1 MVCVMVPTLVAIAAS
16 IIGMLSSLCMLVLFM
31 AGLANA
37 KPAQLQQGKWMM
49 WGIVAVQVVSLAAAV
64 WLMVK
69 QKGWHAS
76 AVGIFPTVVVIVLI
90 VILVKIEW

>member
-1 MVCVMVPTLVAIAAS
+1 MVQTLVAILAS
-16 IIGMLSSLCMLVLFM
+16 IAGVLSSLCMLVLLM

-49 WGIVAVQVVSLAAAV
+49 WGIVAVQVLSLAAAV
-64 WLMVK
+64 LLMVRHK
-69 QKGWHAS
+69 LWLAS
-76 AVGIFPTVVVIVLI
+76 AAGIAPFVVVVVLI

>member
-1 MVCVMVPTLVAIAAS
+1 MVQTLVAILAS
-16 IIGMLSSLCMLVLFM
+16 IVGIMSSLGMLILLM

-49 WGIVAVQVVSLAAAV
+49 WGIVAVQVVALTGAV
-64 WLMVK
+64 WLMLK
-69 QKGWHAS
+69 HKPWMAS
-76 AVGIFPTVVVIVLI
+76 AAGITPFVVVVVLI

>member
-1 MVCVMVPTLVAIAAS
+1 MVQTIVAILAS
-16 IIGMLSSLCMLVLFM
+16 IVGIISSLGMLILLM

-37 KPAQLQQGKWMM
+37 KPAQLQQGKMMM
-49 WGIVAVQVVSLAAAV
+49 WGIVLVQVVALVAAV

-69 QKGWHAS
+69 HKPWLAS
-76 AVGIFPTVVVIVLI
+76 ATGIAPFVVVVVLI

>member
-1 MVCVMVPTLVAIAAS
+1 MVQTLVAILAS
-16 IIGMLSSLCMLVLFM
+16 IAGLLSSLCMLILFM

-69 QKGWHAS
+69 HKGWYAS
-76 AVGIFPTVVVIVLI
+76 AAGIFPLVVVIVLI

>member
-1 MVCVMVPTLVAIAAS
+1 MVQTLVAILAS
-16 IIGMLSSLCMLVLFM
+16 IAGLLSSLCMLVLFM

-49 WGIVAVQVVSLAAAV
+49 WGIVAVQVLSLAAAV

-69 QKGWHAS
+69 HKPWIAS
-76 AVGIFPTVVVIVLI
+76 AAAITPFVVVVVLI

>member
-1 MVCVMVPTLVAIAAS
+1 MLVMVQTLVAIVAT
-16 IIGMLSSLCMLVLFM
+16 IVGVISSLCMLVLLM

-49 WGIVAVQVVSLAAAV
+49 WGIVAVQVAALAAAV
-64 WLMVK
+64 WLMVRHK
-69 QKGWHAS
+69 PWWAS
-76 AVGIFPTVVVIVLI
+76 AAGIAPLAVVIVLI